1 MRNVPLFRFMLVVL
15 LAGACTRKQ
24 ERASPGGAACDSISA
39 VRVALDSLAH
49 LDQFRSAVLRFAR
62 DSQGMRIVTMPDQQS
77 SGRVVVD
84 GMAVVHVNDRCLITS
99 LVQTD
104 SA

>member
-1 MRNVPLFRFMLVVL
+1 MRNVLLFGFVL
-15 LAGACTRKQ
+15 LVLLGGACTRKQ
-24 ERASPGGAACDSISA
+24 ERASQGRAACDSISA

-49 LDQFRSAVLRFAR
+49 LDPFRSAVLRFAR
-62 DSQGMRIVTMPDQQS
+62 DSQGIRIVTMPDQQS
-77 SGRVVVD
+77 SGLVVD